1 MRIDQESIKRGKKQV
16 SEMEVHRRL
25 DSLETNTKA
34 LSERL
39 AKCEV
44 MKEQQAQ
51 FIFQSVSM
59 TVGLFAIILAIL
71 IGFSTKWDFDRNGE
85 GLVIALLFY
94 IGAIITVWVI
104 RPLSQASKDTSSRRM
119 DSSPDKH
126 LKLSLFISVF
136 VTLSVSGIVLVSTA
150 GMEHWWPYYIAGVVG
165 AILLLVSLY
174 VYFVVWRNL
183 PPQSGTQKG

>member
-1 MRIDQESIKRGKKQV
+1 
-16 SEMEVHRRL
+16 
-25 DSLETNTKA
+25 
-34 LSERL
+34 
-39 AKCEV
+39 
-44 MKEQQAQ
+44 
-51 FIFQSVSM
+51 
-59 TVGLFAIILAIL
+59 VGLFAVILAIL

-94 IGAIITVWVI
+94 IGVMITVWVI
-104 RPLSQASKDTSSRRM
+104 RPLSQASKDTSSRRI

-126 LKLSLFISVF
+126 LKLSLLISVF